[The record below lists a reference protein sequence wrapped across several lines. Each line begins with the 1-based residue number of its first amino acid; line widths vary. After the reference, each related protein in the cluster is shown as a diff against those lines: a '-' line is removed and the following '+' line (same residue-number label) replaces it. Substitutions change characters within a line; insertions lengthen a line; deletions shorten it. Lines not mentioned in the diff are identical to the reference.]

1 MRNNYGKCSH
11 ARDRGPEHKIAE
23 TQKMRACSHFLS
35 LKHASL
41 GSSSMPVTLVSAVG
55 SDAKCLDQV
64 MHHLCCLKIQEGV
77 LEFVQQE
84 LPLSEKQLEQERGML
99 AGRRQPTH
107 RSEGKLPDFTRQ
119 WCARAALGTQDQEPA
134 SLCPCHGCW
143 LKTLGFS

>member
-11 ARDRGPEHKIAE
+11 TRDRGPGHKIAE
-23 TQKMRACSHFLS
+23 TQKMRVRSCFLS
-35 LKHASL
+35 LKHAFL

-55 SDAKCLDQV
+55 SDAKCLDQ
-64 MHHLCCLKIQEGV
+64 MMNRLCHLKIQEGV

-84 LPLSEKQLEQERGML
+84 LPLSEKQREQESGLL
-99 AGRRQPTH
+99 AGRRQPAH
-107 RSEGKLPDFTRQ
+107 RSKGKLPDFTLQ

-134 SLCPCHGCW
+134 SLCPCHGCR